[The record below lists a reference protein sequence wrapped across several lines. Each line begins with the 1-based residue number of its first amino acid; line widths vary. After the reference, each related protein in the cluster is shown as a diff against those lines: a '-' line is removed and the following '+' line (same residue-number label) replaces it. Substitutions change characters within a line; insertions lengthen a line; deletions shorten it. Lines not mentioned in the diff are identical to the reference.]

1 MSTPAG
7 HIELD
12 RTVDSI
18 IVGTRHRT
26 DLGDLAALAASI
38 EREGLL
44 QPLTVTLDGVLVC
57 GARRLAAIKL
67 LGWKTVN
74 VWVRSGISGRLGH
87 LLAEQDDNLLHKD
100 LTPVEAAAL
109 YRELKALL
117 AEDAARNEAAT
128 RFSAE
133 RQPGT
138 DGVANLAT
146 PSISPV
152 GDSRRQAAAMI
163 PGGAGHTT
171 LEKIDYI
178 RRIAED
184 PTTPPEL
191 REQALGELEQIDAGG
206 SVHPAYERIRTTTSN
221 DDDDDLRSLAA
232 EALARAHASSTGD
245 AKQPADPAAAVDAE
259 PERWPVRAFV
269 ATWSELADWWTH
281 YDADRLAG
289 ELSDEQ
295 AITFLSTA
303 EGTSRFADELRTARD
318 RLEGGVTRGHL
329 RAL

>member
-1 MSTPAG
+1 MRSQAG

-12 RTVDSI
+12 RTVASI
-18 IVGTRHRT
+18 VVGTRHRT
-26 DLGDLAALAASI
+26 DLGDLDALATSI
-38 EREGLL
+38 ERYGLL

-57 GARRLAAIKL
+57 GARRLAAIKR

-74 VWVRSGISGRLGH
+74 VWVRSGISNRLGH
-87 LLAEQDDNLLHKD
+87 LLAEQDDNLLHKN

-109 YRELKALL
+109 YRELKALM

-133 RQPGT
+133 RQPGA
-138 DGVANLAT
+138 DGVAKLAT
-146 PSISPV
+146 PLSSPI
-152 GDSRRQAAAMI
+152 GDSRRQAAATI

-184 PTTPPEL
+184 LTTAPEV
-191 REQALGELEQIDAGG
+191 REQALHELKQIDNGG
-206 SVHPAYERIRTTTSN
+206 AVHPAYERLRAAAN
-221 DDDDDLRSLAA
+221 DGSDLRSLAV
-232 EALARAHASSTGD
+232 EALKRSQTSSDEAARQPTVVPTESTGT
-245 AKQPADPAAAVDAE
+245 
-259 PERWPVRAFV
+259 ERWPTRAFV
-269 ATWSELADWWTH
+269 ATWSELAEWWTH
-281 YDADRLAG
+281 YDAEKLAT

-295 AITFLSTA
+295 AVTFLTSA
-303 EGTSRFADELRTARD
+303 EGTSRFADKLRTARHA
-318 RLEGGVTRGHL
+318 LNSGSVTQRGHL